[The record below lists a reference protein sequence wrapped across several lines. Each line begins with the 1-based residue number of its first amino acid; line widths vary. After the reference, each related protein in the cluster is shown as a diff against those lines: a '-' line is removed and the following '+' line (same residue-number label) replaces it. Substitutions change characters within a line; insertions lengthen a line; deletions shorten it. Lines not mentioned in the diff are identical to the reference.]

1 MVSAVHVA
9 QLHLLSPL
17 HRIPWSP
24 FSATKDHE
32 ESVRAISFSPDSRVL
47 VSGCVLGN
55 LRLYQLDPD
64 YKEKL
69 TIDCSVD
76 NAHDLGVLCATFCK
90 QVHEDYSDPST
101 KIYTLATSG
110 MDHYIKLWRIFSVE
124 ACEAEER
131 QQRSRLVPQSN
142 ADHISG
148 SSTIYSTRRMNM
160 ENILRFSAHGSS
172 VTCLRFT
179 ENGTTLVSGSFD
191 KTIKMWD
198 LKGNCL
204 ITLLE
209 HSRYINCIAINSMI
223 LASGS
228 NDRSVMIWD
237 LTGKSSLDTPIA
249 DVCSSLFRLASSQD
263 DVPVEMVCAIT
274 HEIMSSPVIAEDGF
288 TYEEAS
294 LKEWFD
300 MGKNTSPMTNLVM
313 TTLDYIPNVKLRER
327 IEEYLKS
334 FDD

>member
-1 MVSAVHVA
+1 M
-9 QLHLLSPL
+9 
-17 HRIPWSP
+17 
-24 FSATKDHE
+24 
-32 ESVRAISFSPDSRVL
+32 
-47 VSGCVLGN
+47 
-55 LRLYQLDPD
+55 YQLDPD

-76 NAHDLGVLCATFCK
+76 NAHDLGVLSSTFCK
-90 QVHEDYSDPST
+90 QVHVDCNDSNT
-101 KIYTLATSG
+101 KIYTMATSG
-110 MDHYIKLWRIFSVE
+110 MDHFIKLWRVFSVE
-124 ACEAEER
+124 SGAEEHKG
-131 QQRSRLVPQSN
+131 RSRLVPQAN
-142 ADHISG
+142 EDHICG
-148 SSTIYSTRRMNM
+148 ASTIYATRRMNM
-160 ENILRFSAHGSS
+160 ENIVQFAAHGSS

-179 ENGTTLVSGSFD
+179 ESGTTLVSGSFD

-228 NDRSVMIWD
+228 NDRSIMIWD

-249 DVCSSLFRLASSQD
+249 DGVSSLFRLASSQE
-263 DVPVEMVCAIT
+263 DVPVDFVCAIT
-274 HEIMSSPVIAEDGF
+274 HEIMANPVIAEDGF
-288 TYEEAS
+288 TYEEGA

-300 MGKNTSPMTNLVM
+300 MGKNTSPMTNLPM
-313 TTLDYIPNVKLRER
+313 NTLDYIPNVKLRDR